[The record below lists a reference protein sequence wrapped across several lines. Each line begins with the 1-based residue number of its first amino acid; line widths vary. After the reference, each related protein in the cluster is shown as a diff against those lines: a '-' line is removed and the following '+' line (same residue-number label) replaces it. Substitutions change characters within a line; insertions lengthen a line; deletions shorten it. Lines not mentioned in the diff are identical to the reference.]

1 MRKVLFALCLLWS
14 FTANAQM
21 ERQKRALYYESE
33 YQPKGWFGGAGFT
46 YTIPTPRA
54 FDDTRISN
62 SPVAN
67 DTLYSG
73 RFNPRGR
80 FGLYFEAGRHH
91 FTKKVY
97 LVDHIDYGI
106 HFKQYK
112 GREDFEGLV
121 KTDSL
126 IAVTNTGRF
135 GYSYLGAFFNASNIF
150 QLRDNIWVHNSLGA
164 NVDYAIIKKTSYQ
177 GPITGMS
184 QVFPSNLQ
192 AQLHYKLGIGWKAG
206 AGLYFLPSIETPIL
220 NVYRFDN
227 GKSSMAV
234 FSSRYRPIIVS
245 VRVMFLDRTK
255 TKSCEN
261 QPGSKQ
267 QIDKD
272 KPGKHQSNSLFGDDV
287 KMKKLR
293 KR

>member
-1 MRKVLFALCLLWS
+1 MRKVLFALCFLSTLL
-14 FTANAQM
+14 ANAQM

-33 YQPKGWFGGAGFT
+33 YQPKGWFGGVGFT
-46 YTIPTPRA
+46 YTIPTQLS
-54 FDDTRISN
+54 FEDTRVSN
-62 SPVAN
+62 KTVEN

-73 RFNPRGR
+73 KFNPKGR
-80 FGLYFEAGRHH
+80 FGLYLEAGRHH

-97 LVDHIDYGI
+97 FVDHIDYGI
-106 HFKQYK
+106 AFKQYK

-126 IAVTNTGRF
+126 IAVTNTGKF
-135 GYSYLGAFFNASNIF
+135 GYSYLGGFFNASNIF
-150 QLRDNIWVHNSLGA
+150 QLGDNIWVHNSLGA
-164 NVDYAIIKKTSYQ
+164 NVDYAIIRKTNYL
-177 GPITGMS
+177 GPITGMP

-192 AQLHYKLGIGWKAG
+192 AQLHYKLGVGWKAG

-220 NVYRFDN
+220 NIYRFDD
-227 GKSSMAV
+227 GKSTLNV

>member
-1 MRKVLFALCLLWS
+1 MRTILFTLCLLFALS
-14 FTANAQM
+14 ANAQM
-21 ERQKRALYYESE
+21 ERQNRALYYESE

-46 YTIPTPRA
+46 YTFPTQLA
-54 FDDTRISN
+54 YDQTRVSN
-62 SPVAN
+62 RTVEN

-73 RFNPRGR
+73 RFNPKGR

-106 HFKQYK
+106 AFKQYK
-112 GREDFEGLV
+112 GREDFEGKV
-121 KTDSL
+121 KADSL
-126 IAVTNTGRF
+126 LAFSNIGKF
-135 GYSYLGAFFNASNIF
+135 GYTYLGAFFNASNIF
-150 QLRDNIWVHNSLGA
+150 QIGDQFWIHNSLGA
-164 NVDYAIIKKTSYQ
+164 NVDYAIIKKETYL
-177 GPITGMS
+177 GPTTGMP

-192 AQLHYKLGIGWKAG
+192 AQLHYKLGLGWKAG

-220 NVYRFDN
+220 NLYRFDD
-227 GKSSMAV
+227 GKSTMAV

-267 QIDKD
+267 QVDKD
-272 KPGKHQSNSLFGDDV
+272 KPGKHQSNSLFGDEV